1 MTLILL
7 AIGIILSGIA
17 GLLVIFK
24 VRDLQKSLDRTIED
38 INAIYYHIGELREQL
53 KRLARSY
60 EVDTR
65 IINDT
70 IIQKDPLDPNI
81 LKRIDEQIAKSVE
94 RQRQRALM
102 DLQPH
107 EVRRK
112 SDAPDPRTLRERLQ
126 EEEEENNTTFRHKN
140 K

>member
-7 AIGIILSGIA
+7 AIGIIFSGIA

-24 VRDLQKSLDRTIED
+24 LKDIQKSLNSAKEELYLVDCQIKEIQQRVKQLSKMYD
-38 INAIYYHIGELREQL
+38 INTKIIT
-53 KRLARSY
+53 
-60 EVDTR
+60 DTVV
-65 IINDT
+65 
-70 IIQKDPLDPNI
+70 QKDPLDPNI

-112 SDAPDPRTLRERLQ
+112 SDSPDPRTLRERLA
-126 EEEEENNTTFRHKN
+126 EAN
-140 K
+140 KTNFPPKK